1 MESSQ
6 SPDAYPER
14 VPSKAKETA
23 KAKAA
28 SIRGAEGW
36 GVKGGVHALCQIH
49 NFAKSVE
56 NVEPLPIS
64 QCTDHLCAH
73 LEIANRVLFIGV
85 LGRV

>member
-1 MESSQ
+1 MGGE
-6 SPDAYPER
+6 
-14 VPSKAKETA
+14 
-23 KAKAA
+23 
-28 SIRGAEGW
+28 
-36 GVKGGVHALCQIH
+36 GGVHVLCQVH

-64 QCTDHLCAH
+64 QGKDHLCEH